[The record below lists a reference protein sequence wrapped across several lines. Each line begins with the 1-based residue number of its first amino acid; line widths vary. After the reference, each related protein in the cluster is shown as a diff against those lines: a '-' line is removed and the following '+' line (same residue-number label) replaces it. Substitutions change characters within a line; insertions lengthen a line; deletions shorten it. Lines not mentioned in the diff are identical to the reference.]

1 MRISNL
7 IAAAAIAALA
17 AACGAPP
24 EPPAPPSRETVAIRY
39 AAGDLEI
46 REAPRDDAPLV
57 TTYKTGESVSILAE
71 QGEWSEIKLS
81 IDKSGW
87 AKSSSLVATKSEV
100 GSTPEQIR
108 FRVAP
113 APVTQPGVRGVI
125 RLEASVN
132 VHGEVT
138 GVKTLENTT
147 GRKDIESRT
156 VESLRKAKFYP
167 LLVEGKAQQFVYEY
181 TATF

>member
-1 MRISNL
+1 MRVSKGL
-7 IAAAAIAALA
+7 TIATIALA
-17 AACGAPP
+17 AACGAKQ
-24 EPPAPPSRETVAIRY
+24 EAPAPPSRATIAIKY

-46 REAPRDDAPLV
+46 REAPRDDASLM

-71 QGEWSEIKLS
+71 QGDWSEIKIS
-81 IDKSGW
+81 FEKSGW
-87 AKSSSLVATKSEV
+87 AKSANLAANKADV
-100 GSTPEQIR
+100 GSTADQIR

-113 APVTQPGVRGVI
+113 EPVTQPGVRGVI
-125 RLEASVN
+125 VLEATVN
-132 VHGEVT
+132 VHGDVT

-147 GRKDIESRT
+147 GRKDIESLT

-167 LLVEGKAQQFVYEY
+167 LLQGGKAEQFVYEY